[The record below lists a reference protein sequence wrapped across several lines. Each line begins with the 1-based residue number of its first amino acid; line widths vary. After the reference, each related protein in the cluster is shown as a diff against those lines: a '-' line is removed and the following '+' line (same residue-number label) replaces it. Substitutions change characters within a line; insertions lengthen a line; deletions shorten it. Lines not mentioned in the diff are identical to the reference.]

1 MKKRVITASAVV
13 FLLIGAVLLIAPRI
27 SNQIGKQE
35 AQTAIEQFEEL
46 KRSIESTS
54 AATNP
59 TDETQPDERD
69 SKSGQAEV
77 HGVVEHGVD
86 TETRTVVYHIDAD
99 RLYRDSVAYNEKL
112 KTHQYDL
119 LINEHS
125 YQKASLDLYD
135 YGVPN
140 NIYGYISATSID
152 MELPIYLGAFEDN
165 MAVGA
170 AHLTNTSLPIGG
182 ESTNCVLAAHTGYIG
197 RVFFDYIR
205 YLNIGDEI
213 TITNFWDTL
222 SYRVTDK
229 QIYKKYESSNCYITD
244 GKDLLTLITCAHG
257 GADRY
262 YVMCERV
269 DNLSTD

>member
-1 MKKRVITASAVV
+1 MK
-13 FLLIGAVLLIAPRI
+13 
-27 SNQIGKQE
+27 N
-35 AQTAIEQFEEL
+35 FEEL
-46 KRSIESTS
+46 AFEWYDTICFSDKYAYRTEKMNAIKHLVSFFGKMNCEAIKSADVDRFIKYESEHL
-54 AATNP
+54 NP
-59 TDETQPDERD
+59 NN
-69 SKSGQAEV
+69 G
-77 HGVVEHGVD
+77 
-86 TETRTVVYHIDAD
+86 TRTVVYHIDAD

-125 YQKASLDLYD
+125 YQQASLDLYD

-152 MELPIYLGAFEDN
+152 MELPIYLGASEDN

-182 ESTNCVLAAHTGYIG
+182 KSTNCVLAAHTGYIG

-262 YVMCERV
+262 YVLCERV
-269 DNLSTD
+269 DNLSTY